1 MNKQQK
7 LYLLAKANLEIL
19 EEQEK
24 EIEKQYIVN
33 NNITNENGNMPD
45 QIFMIDNEEIFDK
58 ANQEISEIIENN
70 GLWNQILNA
79 KEDLKQAEDNL
90 IDYGLNIIPA
100 CYIGE
105 KSTLQK
111 AVKTNYTTRQKIID
125 LVFKLD
131 TSTVAV

>member
-7 LYLLAKANLEIL
+7 TYMLAKANLQTL
-19 EEQEK
+19 EDQER
-24 EIEKQYIVN
+24 EIERQYIIN
-33 NNITNENGNMPD
+33 NNITNENGSIPD

-70 GLWNQILNA
+70 GLWDQILDAREN
-79 KEDLKQAEDNL
+79 LKQAEESL
-90 IDYGLNIIPA
+90 IEYGLNIIPT
-100 CYIGE
+100 CFIGE
-105 KSTLQK
+105 KATLQK